1 MRPPYSSVFVTEFNP
16 NGTTHLKTAMFF
28 SIAYYDIWRHLSNNV
43 VLVPQQVG
51 PVRRCVTRL
60 PIISV
65 SVLATGQGNT
75 PLAGRLRDI
84 G

>member
-28 SIAYYDIWRHLSNNV
+28 SISNNV

-75 PLAGRLRDI
+75 PLTGRLRDI